1 MQVEFVNYMVQNSFA
16 IGVAIYLLYERSRL
30 NSKMLR
36 ELNRITI
43 LMDLIYD
50 KIK

>member
-1 MQVEFVNYMVQNSFA
+1 MQLDMENYVLQNSFA

-30 NSKMLR
+30 NSKMLA
-36 ELNRITI
+36 EMVRITI
-43 LMDLIYD
+43 LMDLIYE